1 MPRRPA
7 PLLLS
12 GLLLGLAVPPFHL
25 VLPSFVALVPFGVWV
40 ADLPAGDVEGRAEA
54 LRGGFLLG
62 LVSYTL
68 VFYWLLTSLIYYTP
82 MAILAFA
89 LPVLIMSGFLA
100 VATEGMRQARVRL
113 AWPLW
118 IALPV
123 FWTAV
128 EWLRGHLGPVSFP
141 WMQLG
146 DSLAATPRLAGAADL
161 VGSRGL
167 SFWLALVSGLGAGLW
182 VAWRSRGSA
191 GAGRPGAAGSGA
203 ADSGP
208 GGGAVSG
215 EGGRGRRLR
224 WLAGGLTAALA
235 LPIAYSVVR
244 YETIDLRPA
253 ARVAVIQPNV
263 EEDLK
268 MKEEAAV
275 DTAMTSFYRLTSDS
289 VLPDTAGLDMIVLPE
304 TAFPAYVESI
314 PSTGWAGRPDILG
327 MIRRVARATDARI
340 LFGAIGSHDLGNG
353 DWNYFNTAYLMDT
366 GGRLVGR
373 YDKHY
378 LVPMVERVPFV
389 PPSWLDRFPFF
400 GGFARGEKAPIFRS
414 DGGSFGIV
422 ICYEDV
428 FADWPRR
435 YRNEG
440 ADFLVNITNDAWFGR
455 EMPWWSRTSALW
467 QHPAHLAMRAIENR
481 MGAVR
486 SANTGISEIIDPLGR
501 VSHETALFRPAA
513 FTATVMTSDVRTLY
527 DRWGDVVGWG
537 SILAAVGA
545 ALASLLRGRREGGAG
560 GRGAEEAGR
569 RPAT

>member
-1 MPRRPA
+1 MPRLPRRPA

-12 GLLLGLAVPPFHL
+12 GLLLGLAFPPFHL
-25 VLPSFVALVPFGVWV
+25 VVPSFLALVPFGAWV
-40 ADLPAGDVEGRAEA
+40 EGLPAGDGEGRSEA

-82 MAILAFA
+82 LAILAFV

-100 VATEGMRQARVRL
+100 VATEGMREARSRL
-113 AWPLW
+113 GWPLW

-123 FWTAV
+123 FWTAA

-146 DSLAATPRLAGAADL
+146 DSLASTPRLAGAADL

-167 SFWLALVSGLGAGLW
+167 SFWLALVSGLAAGLW
-182 VAWRSRGSA
+182 VAWR
-191 GAGRPGAAGSGA
+191 GR
-203 ADSGP
+203 
-208 GGGAVSG
+208 G
-215 EGGRGRRLR
+215 EGGRGRRMRRL
-224 WLAGGLTAALA
+224 GVGLLAALA
-235 LPIAYSVVR
+235 IPIGYSVLR
-244 YETIDLRPA
+244 WNAIDLRPA

-268 MKEEAAV
+268 MKKEPAI
-275 DTAMTSFYRLTSDS
+275 DTAMASFYRLAADS
-289 VLPDTAGLDMIVLPE
+289 VLPDTAGLDMLVLPE
-304 TAFPAYVESI
+304 TAFPDYIERV
-314 PSTGWAGRPDILG
+314 PSWGWPGRPDILRMVG
-327 MIRRVARATDARI
+327 RVARAIDARV
-340 LFGAIGSHDLGNG
+340 LFGGIGSHDSADGG
-353 DWNYFNTAYLMDT
+353 VDAFNSAFLMNVR
-366 GGRLVGR
+366 GRLLGR

-389 PPSWLDRFPFF
+389 PPSWLDRFQFF
-400 GGFARGEKAPIFRS
+400 GGFARGERAPIFRS
-414 DGGSFGIV
+414 DGASFGIV

-455 EMPWWSRTSALW
+455 EKPWWSRTSALW

-486 SANTGISEIIDPLGR
+486 SANTGISEIVDPLGR

-513 FTATVMTSDVRTLY
+513 FTATVMTSDVHTLY
-527 DRWGDVVGWG
+527 DRWGDIVGWA

-545 ALASLLRGRREGGAG
+545 ALASLLRGRRRDGADDGGA
-560 GRGAEEAGR
+560 E
-569 RPAT
+569 RPSGS